1 VPDARVC
8 GADSPRARTLARKG
22 GVVDVPHYGNRFFR
36 SIVTLLEWILKKV
49 TGPGGWRPAGAIR
62 ELPPSALVYDSREE
76 SRAEGVFRML
86 AALGFSPQKVS
97 VAASSGDLHET
108 CGTISRGAEDC
119 WATVVLEP
127 LDAAGAIHLGA
138 AFRQYAHLH
147 PDVVALV
154 VGPLPSRSEIL
165 DRYRHVVTADDGSV
179 ATAELAAGVAHASAA
194 RVLHCARLL
203 NTAVAFFALAALIVG
218 IGLACVGWF
227 IAWR

>member
-1 VPDARVC
+1 M
-8 GADSPRARTLARKG
+8 
-22 GVVDVPHYGNRFFR
+22 PHYGSRFFR

-49 TGPGGWRPAGAIR
+49 TGPDGWRPAGAIR

-76 SRAEGVFRML
+76 QRADVVFRML
-86 AALGFSPQKVS
+86 AVLGFTPQKVAVTGS
-97 VAASSGDLHET
+97 ADDLPET
-108 CGTISRGAEDC
+108 CRTISLGAEDC

-127 LDAAGAIHLGA
+127 MDDVSARNLGA
-138 AFRQYAHLH
+138 GFRQYAHLH

-179 ATAELAAGVAHASAA
+179 SSAELAAGLAHASAA

-203 NTAVAFFALAALIVG
+203 NTAVVFFAFAALIVG
-218 IGLACVGWF
+218 LALACVGWLVSG
-227 IAWR
+227 R

>member
-1 VPDARVC
+1 MEI
-8 GADSPRARTLARKG
+8 
-22 GVVDVPHYGNRFFR
+22 PHYGSRFFR

-49 TGPGGWRPAGAIR
+49 TGPDGWRPAGAIR
-62 ELPPSALVYDSREE
+62 ELPPSALVYDSREDR
-76 SRAEGVFRML
+76 RAEGVFRML
-86 AALGFSPQKVS
+86 AALGFTPRKVP
-97 VAASSGDLHET
+97 VASATGELSEA

-127 LDAAGAIHLGA
+127 ADDASARNLGP

-147 PDVVALV
+147 PDVVAVV

-179 ATAELAAGVAHASAA
+179 ASAELAAGLAHASAA

-227 IAWR
+227 VAWR